1 MTSSNP
7 LDRRRVRLCLL
18 AIVAGCGLGSLFATA
33 GVKVMQTLIGDE
45 ALQHLG
51 ETKTVCGTI
60 ASAKYLKGTKRSLTY
75 LNLDRPFP
83 KQSCAIVIEEPTRA
97 LFKDAPEVAF
107 TGKWVCVTGLIRT
120 NNHKLAEIAVSD
132 PAQIVVGDA
141 PTPPATNQTTAPAT
155 P

>member
-1 MTSSNP
+1 MK
-7 LDRRRVRLCLL
+7 DRKTRGRRVGLCLM
-18 AIVAGCGLGSLFATA
+18 AIVVGCGLGSLFATA
-33 GVKVMQTLIGDE
+33 GVKVLQTLTGDE

-60 ASAKYLKGTKRSLTY
+60 ASAKYLKGSRRNLTY
-75 LNLDRPFP
+75 LNIDRPFP

-120 NNHKLAEIAVSD
+120 NSRGMAEIAVSN
-132 PAQIVVGDA
+132 PGQIVVGDA
-141 PTPPATNQTTAPAT
+141 PTPPSTNQPTAAAT

>member
-1 MTSSNP
+1 M
-7 LDRRRVRLCLL
+7 RLCLL

-51 ETKTVCGTI
+51 ETKTVCGPI
-60 ASAKYLKGTKRSLTY
+60 VSAKYLKGTKRSLTY

-83 KQSCAIVIEEPTRA
+83 KQSCAIVIEEATRA
-97 LFKDAPEVAF
+97 RFKDAPEVAF

-120 NNHKLAEIAVSD
+120 NNHAMAEIAVSD

-141 PTPPATNQTTAPAT
+141 PTPPATNQTTTPAT

>member
-1 MTSSNP
+1 MTSPKP

-51 ETKTVCGTI
+51 ETKTVCGPI
-60 ASAKYLKGTKRSLTY
+60 VSAKYLKGTKRRLTY

-120 NNHKLAEIAVSD
+120 NNHAMAEIAVSN

-141 PTPPATNQTTAPAT
+141 PTPPSTNQTTAPVN